1 MTTEAHNGLSRPF
14 DVAIVGLG
22 PVGCLAAILF
32 AEAGLKVVA
41 VEKEV
46 QVYTLPRA
54 VNLDGEIIRALQPI
68 GLAETVNQMMQPIRA
83 NERAGFAN
91 SKREW
96 LFGGNAVAVGSSGWQ
111 SANMFDQP
119 ELESFLRTQAL
130 SHANVSHYVGYEVTE
145 FFNSPTQVT
154 LNASGIGKSVS
165 LTAKYLVACDGANS
179 PTRKALGVGLRDLGY
194 DQDWLVVDVEM
205 LKTHNLPNEV
215 LQVCDPDRIHTHIA
229 TKDPYRRWEFQL
241 NPGESA
247 EQMLETDT
255 IHALLDSWTPRDTY
269 KLRRTAVYQFHA
281 AIADSWQRGRVFLA
295 GDAAHQTPPF
305 LGQGMNSGMRDVINL
320 AWKLP
325 LVLKGACAQSL
336 LDTYQTERDA
346 HAHDLVSWAVDMGHL
361 MQHMAA
367 TEAAE
372 RVGEA
377 PPEMQQTSRSSGYG
391 QGREQPPIRSGVVL
405 VEQVSNQ
412 GATGYLLAQPVVRDT
427 TGKEQRFDELL
438 GTQAGLITQGSVA
451 LNENSRA
458 LVEALS
464 IKVIDLDEIELL
476 QGKYPAELTS
486 GESVLLRPDRLVF
499 GHTEP
504 EMSVDQLV
512 SSFATAIGL
521 DLTKILRQKYN
532 I

>member
-1 MTTEAHNGLSRPF
+1 MTTEAHKGLSHAF

-46 QVYTLPRA
+46 QVYALPRA

-68 GLAETVNQMMQPIRA
+68 GLAETINRMMQPIRA

-96 LFGGNAVAVGSSGWQ
+96 LFGGDAVAVGSSGWQ
-111 SANMFDQP
+111 PANMFDQP
-119 ELESFLRTQAL
+119 ELESFLRTHAL

-145 FFNSPTQVT
+145 FFNSTAQVT
-154 LNASGIGKSVS
+154 LNASGIGTSVS

-179 PTRKALGVGLRDLGY
+179 PTRKALGVGWRDLGY

-205 LKTHNLPNEV
+205 LKSHNLPNGV
-215 LQVCDPDRIHTHIA
+215 LQVCDPDRIHTHVA

-241 NPGESA
+241 NQGESA
-247 EQMLETDT
+247 EQMLKTDT
-255 IHALLDSWTPRDTY
+255 IYSLLDSWTPRDTY
-269 KLRRTAVYQFHA
+269 KIRRAAVYQFHA
-281 AIADSWQRGRVFLA
+281 AIADIWQQGRVFLA

-325 LVLKGACAQSL
+325 LVLKGVCKESL
-336 LDTYQTERDA
+336 LETYQTERDA

-361 MQHMAA
+361 MQHIAA

-372 RVGEA
+372 RVGES
-377 PPEMQQTSRSSGYG
+377 PPEMQQKTRSSGYG

-412 GATGYLLAQPVVRDT
+412 GATGYLLAQPFVRDT

-438 GTQAGLITQGSVA
+438 GTQAGLITCGSVS
-451 LNENSRA
+451 LNENSWA

-464 IKVIDLDEIELL
+464 IQVIDLDEIELL
-476 QGKYPAELTS
+476 QGNYPAVLTS
-486 GESVLLRPDRLVF
+486 GETVLLRPDKLVF

-504 EMSVDQLV
+504 ALSADQLV
-512 SSFATAIGL
+512 SSFATAIGF
-521 DLTKILRQKYN
+521 DPHNASRGRSGK
-532 I
+532 